1 MPRRA
6 ATKRTTF
13 RHGNLPDA
21 LIKAAIRRIEE
32 HGGGSITLR
41 DLAQD
46 TGVNHRAIY
55 RHFPDKEALLAEVA
69 ERIWRDFIHH
79 LGKAV
84 ANEAPGEAMLV
95 AAGLAVFTFGRK
107 NSNIFLFATGAYP
120 SLGVRFPRL
129 EAAITEALQ
138 IFVVG
143 FAGTGI
149 APNLVVARAGVY
161 IASMQGLTAQYL
173 YGRLRVAPDK
183 ANAWMRDTC
192 HLLIKGLAEHGFG

>member
-1 MPRRA
+1 METRTLRFREFPMPRKA

-21 LIKAAIRRIEE
+21 LMKAAIRRIEE
-32 HGGGSITLR
+32 HGGASITLR
-41 DLAQD
+41 DLAHD

-69 ERIWRDFIHH
+69 ERIWRDFIQH
-79 LGKAV
+79 LRKAV
-84 ANEAPGEAMLV
+84 ANEAPGEPMLV

-107 NSNIFLFATGAYP
+107 NKNIFLFATGAYP

-138 IFVVG
+138 FLVGG
-143 FAGTGI
+143 FAVTAI
-149 APNLVVARAGVY
+149 APNRVVAG
-161 IASMQGLTAQYL
+161 
-173 YGRLRVAPDK
+173 
-183 ANAWMRDTC
+183 
-192 HLLIKGLAEHGFG
+192 